1 MSCALVNV
9 SWLAVTVP
17 APSTPSGVCGVVR
30 GNIIFTT
37 EKYPKEKS
45 KPSCVFST
53 KPVWTWVG
61 AHKRL
66 LLSISRNKA
75 GSFGGN
81 KKNPW
86 TPSLVED
93 VIAIYPQQQHASQQS
108 SGSLGRNLNGRT
120 SGCPG
125 IAMRHCHSACPL
137 WASISASVTAMFSS
151 YNDDQ
156 LLSHFPSMGN
166 ISMFKNLSKTLPC
179 GENSKLFCDFHFHT
193 SQKLSLHP
201 HLYLFILKSNIISR
215 CNITSVRSH

>member
-81 KKNPW
+81 KKKTLN
-86 TPSLVED
+86 SLSCRRCYCHISPTAACLTTILWLFRKE
-93 VIAIYPQQQHASQQS
+93 PQ
-108 SGSLGRNLNGRT
+108 
-120 SGCPG
+120 
-125 IAMRHCHSACPL
+125 
-137 WASISASVTAMFSS
+137 W
-151 YNDDQ
+151 
-156 LLSHFPSMGN
+156 
-166 ISMFKNLSKTLPC
+166 KNLRLPRNC
-179 GENSKLFCDFHFHT
+179 HEALPQCMSPLSFHFCFCYCH
-193 SQKLSLHP
+193 
-201 HLYLFILKSNIISR
+201 
-215 CNITSVRSH
+215 V